1 MPMEDDSNSKRIF
14 LLFLEGEI
22 KRHWLMSSIY
32 SLALLITW
40 RSGKGGDGLPSQES
54 DADAMH
60 RPEQAK
66 LNGLVS
72 KREPRAQ
79 ASHPIYMRQMH

>member
-40 RSGKGGDGLPSQES
+40 RSGKGGDGLPSKES
-54 DADAMH
+54 DAYAMH
-60 RPEQAK
+60 RPEQGETQWSC
-66 LNGLVS
+66 L
-72 KREPRAQ
+72 REPRAR